1 MGNLTLRLLS
11 TLDQNS
17 SGFADTPT
25 KITRELKETQA
36 PLKLVGTW
44 VPPPKKK
51 KNKRKQKK
59 NKTKKLNL
67 KGPALK
73 LLTDIVLF
81 GVAKIRMILLQLEV
95 KEESK

>member
-1 MGNLTLRLLS
+1 MTLRFLS
-11 TLDQNS
+11 TLEQNS

-25 KITRELKETQA
+25 KITRELTETQA
-36 PLKLVGTW
+36 PLKLVGAW
-44 VPPPKKK
+44 VPPK
-51 KNKRKQKK
+51 KQKK
-59 NKTKKLNL
+59 TKTKTKTKQKNL

-95 KEESK
+95 NRSN

>member
-1 MGNLTLRLLS
+1 MTLRLLS

-25 KITRELKETQA
+25 KITRELTETQA

-44 VPPPKKK
+44 VPPK
-51 KNKRKQKK
+51 KNKIKQKK

>member
-1 MGNLTLRLLS
+1 MTLRFLS
-11 TLDQNS
+11 TLEQNS

-25 KITRELKETQA
+25 KITRELTETQA

-44 VPPPKKK
+44 VPPK
-51 KNKRKQKK
+51 KQKK
-59 NKTKKLNL
+59 TKTKTKQKNL

-95 KEESK
+95 NRSN

>member
-51 KNKRKQKK
+51 QKQKK
-59 NKTKKLNL
+59 TKEKQNKKT
-67 KGPALK
+67 
-73 LLTDIVLF
+73 
-81 GVAKIRMILLQLEV
+81 
-95 KEESK
+95 